1 LTDRVHHT
9 VCPGCNSGSLRSV
22 LEVKDFSVSGHLFSL
37 NECNECGLR
46 FTQDAPG
53 PDSIAPY
60 YQFEQYIS
68 HTNTNKGLVN
78 KLYQG
83 VRKFTL
89 RQKRKLI
96 QKSSGCQT
104 GHLLDVGCGTGAF
117 ASAMQR
123 AGWTVTALEPDAG
136 ARNIAREQ
144 FGVQAVDSAQL
155 YQLPEAQYDVI
166 TLWHVLEHMHQL
178 KDVLVQLRKLLKP
191 EGTLFIAVPNY
202 MSYDAMA
209 FGEYWAAYDVPRHL
223 YHFTPRSMRA
233 LLSAH
238 QLVVTETLPMWFDS
252 FYVSLLSTANR
263 SGRTDYVKAFLT
275 GCISNLRALADTEKC
290 SSIIYGCRQWPH

>member
-1 LTDRVHHT
+1 
-9 VCPGCNSGSLRSV
+9 
-22 LEVKDFSVSGHLFSL
+22 
-37 NECNECGLR
+37 
-46 FTQDAPG
+46 
-53 PDSIAPY
+53 
-60 YQFEQYIS
+60 
-68 HTNTNKGLVN
+68 
-78 KLYQG
+78 
-83 VRKFTL
+83 
-89 RQKRKLI
+89 
-96 QKSSGCQT
+96 
-104 GHLLDVGCGTGAF
+104 
-117 ASAMQR
+117 MQR

-275 GCISNLRALADTEKC
+275 GCLSNLRALADTEKC

>member
-1 LTDRVHHT
+1 LIDRIHYT
-9 VCPGCNSGSLRSV
+9 SCPGCSAVNLRSV
-22 LEVKDFSVSGHLFSL
+22 LEVKDFSVTGQLFSL
-37 NECNECGLR
+37 LQCQECELR
-46 FTQDAPG
+46 FTQDV
-53 PDSIAPY
+53 PDASAIAPY

-96 QKSSGCQT
+96 EKASGCNA
-104 GHLLDVGCGTGAF
+104 GLLLDVGCGTGAF
-117 ASAMQR
+117 AASMQQ

-136 ARNIAREQ
+136 ARKIAMEQ

-155 YQLPEAQYDVI
+155 YQLPEAHYDVI

-178 KDVLVQLRKLLKP
+178 QQVIVQLRKLLKP
-191 EGTLFIAVPNY
+191 SGQLIIAVPNY
-202 MSYDAMA
+202 TSFDAVT

-223 YHFTPRSMRA
+223 YHFSPRSMRA

-238 QLVVTETLPMWFDS
+238 QLVLTETFPMWFDS
-252 FYVSLLSTANR
+252 FYVSLLSTAYR
-263 SGRTDYVKAFLT
+263 SGRTDYAKAFLT
-275 GCISNLRALADTEKC
+275 GLASNLRALADTEKC
-290 SSIIYGCRQWPH
+290 SSIIYCCRQWPH